1 MHSPIAYIVV
11 AGAGL
16 FLAHFLTRDPDAGHL
31 RLLKLVLVPAGF
43 VAGFAALPDR
53 SNGPGGNIGSLMLF
67 LVIIAGLGV
76 LLAPNIGHFF
86 GAALTNFL
94 DPQDWTPAEE
104 EIALRPIV
112 KLIDK
117 YRYQD
122 AFVEL
127 EKLLKKHKPT
137 YEALNLRAKLLNHFQ
152 RFDETI
158 ATLLQMLRLSHTAEQ
173 QLIVMELLSGLEG
186 HQSGVARDP
195 VLGAREIRIAHE
207 LVLFQ
212 ADAVGSSDHKAILA
226 GTHRVQEI
234 IVGRHCWLVLE
245 GESWGNDARYWD
257 AVAETNQ
264 PKPRENKNGLLQR
277 IAKIPQALMGKD
289 WRQSKQESRGHFK
302 SAMQF
307 VRQEDWVQALP
318 LLQEASAAD
327 PHNYEI
333 AYRLV
338 QAAFRVG
345 PSCDPNGTLKR
356 VLAQNGWTED
366 EERMLRQLKG

>member
-1 MHSPIAYIVV
+1 MHSPIAYILVT
-11 AGAGL
+11 GAGL
-16 FLAHFLTRDPDAGHL
+16 LLAHFLTGDPDARRL
-31 RLLKLVLVPAGF
+31 RLLQLILVPAGF
-43 VAGFAALPDR
+43 VAAFAALPDP
-53 SNGPGGNIGSLMLF
+53 SNGSGSIGSLMLF
-67 LVIIAGLGV
+67 FVIIGGLGI

-86 GAALTNFL
+86 GATLTNFL

-122 AFVEL
+122 AFAEL

-137 YEALNLRAKLLNHFQ
+137 YEALNLRAKLLNHSQ
-152 RFDETI
+152 RFDETT

-173 QLIVMELLSGLEG
+173 QLIVMELLSGLDA
-186 HQSGVARDP
+186 HKNSTTRTP
-195 VLGAREIRIAHE
+195 VLGVREIRLAHE

-212 ADAVGSSDHKAILA
+212 ADAAGPSDHKAILA
-226 GTHRVQEI
+226 GSHRVQDVL
-234 IVGRHCWLVLE
+234 VGRHCWLVLE

-264 PKPRENKNGLLQR
+264 PTRRRNENGLLQR
-277 IAKIPQALMGKD
+277 IAKIPQALKRKN
-289 WRQSKQESRGHFK
+289 WRQSKQDSRAHFK
-302 SAMQF
+302 SALQF
-307 VRQEDWVQALP
+307 IRQEDWGQALP
-318 LLQEASAAD
+318 LLQQASAAD

-338 QAAFRVG
+338 QTAFRVG
-345 PSCDPNGTLKR
+345 PSCDPIGTLKR
-356 VLAQNGWTED
+356 VLVQSGWTED